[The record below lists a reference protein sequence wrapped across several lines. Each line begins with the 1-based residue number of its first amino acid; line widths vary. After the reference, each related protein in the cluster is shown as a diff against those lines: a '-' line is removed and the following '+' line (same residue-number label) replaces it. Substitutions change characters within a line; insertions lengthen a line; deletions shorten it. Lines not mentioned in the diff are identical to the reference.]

1 MRLYIPKYV
10 YTLLHPNMGTF
21 FPMHQKKTKNMLFGK
36 IESLASKYIMGV
48 IQDIQSRNPW

>member
-1 MRLYIPKYV
+1 MRLYIPKYG

-48 IQDIQSRNPW
+48 IQDIQSRNP